1 MFLGAAQYALAMSRN
16 TPLRNRVKE
25 LRERLNIRQSELS
38 REAGVTRQTI
48 IAIEKGRLNPSIL
61 ICLKIA
67 KMLREP
73 VDYIFYLQ
81 PGFDYEQ
88 EARENANRPKRG
100 RKKRTPAAPAV
111 EPVSAAVAPDP
122 VPDGGAVV
130 ADASPI
136 VEVPAAADAT
146 ERGPSEPV
154 EVSGEQETPAKPE
167 GKDGQNGEG
176 QDPSQAIWDFF

>member
-1 MFLGAAQYALAMSRN
+1 MPRN

-67 KMLREP
+67 KTLREP

-88 EARENANRPKRG
+88 EARENAGRPKRG
-100 RKKRTPAAPAV
+100 RKKRVPVAPVAELEPMAPEASYEAERDIAAAEPLEPNEAPATETEADVPQVASTPVPSPPESAV
-111 EPVSAAVAPDP
+111 EPSSEADP
-122 VPDGGAVV
+122 
-130 ADASPI
+130 
-136 VEVPAAADAT
+136 
-146 ERGPSEPV
+146 
-154 EVSGEQETPAKPE
+154 KPE
-167 GKDGQNGEG
+167 DQKSG
-176 QDPSQAIWDFF
+176 QAIWDFF

>member
-1 MFLGAAQYALAMSRN
+1 MFYALPSILPDMPRN

-25 LRERLNIRQSELS
+25 LRERLNVRQSTLA

-61 ICLKIA
+61 ISLKIA
-67 KMLREP
+67 KLLREP

-100 RKKRTPAAPAV
+100 RKKR
-111 EPVSAAVAPDP
+111 
-122 VPDGGAVV
+122 
-130 ADASPI
+130 
-136 VEVPAAADAT
+136 VPAATREEALEGPPETLEVEREADAADMDADDET
-146 ERGPSEPV
+146 VETGEPEESPATATDASINDP
-154 EVSGEQETPAKPE
+154 EVPVDPDKADGHSGDEPKS
-167 GKDGQNGEG
+167 G
-176 QDPSQAIWDFF
+176 QAIWDFF

>member
-1 MFLGAAQYALAMSRN
+1 MPRN

-25 LRERLNIRQSELS
+25 LRERQDVRQSELA

-61 ICLKIA
+61 VSLKIA

-88 EARENANRPKRG
+88 EARENAGRPKRG
-100 RKKRTPAAPAV
+100 RKKRVPVAPADPPAAVSPVAAASFESERDAAGDVDEPMEAPIETPVEAPAPAV
-111 EPVSAAVAPDP
+111 AKPPRARK
-122 VPDGGAVV
+122 
-130 ADASPI
+130 
-136 VEVPAAADAT
+136 PAAA
-146 ERGPSEPV
+146 EPAEDDV
-154 EVSGEQETPAKPE
+154 QKAEDPKSG
-167 GKDGQNGEG
+167 
-176 QDPSQAIWDFF
+176 QAIWDFF

>member
-1 MFLGAAQYALAMSRN
+1 MPRN

-25 LRERLNIRQSELS
+25 LRERLNVRQSELA

-61 ICLKIA
+61 ISLKIA

-88 EARENANRPKRG
+88 EARENAGRPKRG
-100 RKKRTPAAPAV
+100 RKKRTPVSSSAGPAPVVDSASYEAERDAAASDADEPEEAV
-111 EPVSAAVAPDP
+111 
-122 VPDGGAVV
+122 
-130 ADASPI
+130 I
-136 VEVPAAADAT
+136 VEAAEPERSPTEAHDGPVHDGAQKGEDAK
-146 ERGPSEPV
+146 
-154 EVSGEQETPAKPE
+154 SG
-167 GKDGQNGEG
+167 
-176 QDPSQAIWDFF
+176 QAIWDFF

>member
-1 MFLGAAQYALAMSRN
+1 MPRN

-25 LRERLNIRQSELS
+25 VRERMNVRQSELA
-38 REAGVTRQTI
+38 REVGITRQTI

-67 KMLREP
+67 KLLREP

-100 RKKRTPAAPAV
+100 RKKRVPVAQPAAEV
-111 EPVSAAVAPDP
+111 AAAIE
-122 VPDGGAVV
+122 AER
-130 ADASPI
+130 DA
-136 VEVPAAADAT
+136 AAADEAEEALVVTAETNPQPAAIVAT
-146 ERGPSEPV
+146 PPATAGDAPSDDAAHK
-154 EVSGEQETPAKPE
+154 GE
-167 GKDGQNGEG
+167 
-176 QDPSQAIWDFF
+176 DPKTGQAIWDFF

>member
-1 MFLGAAQYALAMSRN
+1 MSRN

-25 LRERLNIRQSELS
+25 LRERLNVRQSELA

-61 ICLKIA
+61 ISLKIA
-67 KMLREP
+67 KLLREP

-100 RKKRTPAAPAV
+100 RKKRAPAAPV
-111 EPVSAAVAPDP
+111 GEPSVAAAPPVAEPARVAPSVEKTQP
-122 VPDGGAVV
+122 
-130 ADASPI
+130 SP
-136 VEVPAAADAT
+136 EPALPK
-146 ERGPSEPV
+146 EPSRIEPAPA
-154 EVSGEQETPAKPE
+154 PAKKSASAPTVD
-167 GKDGQNGEG
+167 KDAQKGDDAKTG
-176 QDPSQAIWDFF
+176 QAIWDFF